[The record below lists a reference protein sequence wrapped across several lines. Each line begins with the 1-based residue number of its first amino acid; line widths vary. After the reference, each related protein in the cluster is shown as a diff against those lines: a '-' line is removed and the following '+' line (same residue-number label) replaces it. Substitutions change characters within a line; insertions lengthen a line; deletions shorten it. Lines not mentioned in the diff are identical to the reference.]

1 MAVPELVPPS
11 PVLPRP
17 GRPDGRVV
25 LAPDPAVPERL
36 AFFEWELRGEEWS
49 DEHPHDEF
57 AYVLEGELHVTVDG
71 TTVVAGAGA
80 LVRVPAGSRGA
91 YAAPVYARLLS
102 VYGPRP
108 AGEHD
113 ARGALRRLPADG

>member
-1 MAVPELVPPS
+1 MAVPEIIEAAPATPRPERPLCRSVVPPD
-11 PVLPRP
+11 PD
-17 GRPDGRVV
+17 RPDQ
-25 LAPDPAVPERL
+25 L

-49 DEHPHDEF
+49 DHHLHDEF

-71 TTVVAGAGA
+71 NTVVAGPGA
-80 LVRVPAGSRGA
+80 LVRVPAGARGA
-91 YAAPVYARLLS
+91 YAAPVYAKLFG

-113 ARGALRRLPADG
+113 ARGALRRLPEGS